1 MSLPSCACVC
11 QRRSFHTWPRATLTS
26 FPMPST
32 LLCRTCVDAGHCCI
46 RCTCTSFHSRTLSEH
61 SSHHPVKSQK
71 QIVVSPFP
79 LPLKRIRRNT
89 LYTLR
94 FLLPGARPFPSETR
108 TRDQMLATVF
118 FCDSVHIPLDAGVS
132 LRAAIR
138 FLRLRSEGGKPPTG
152 QKQRVVDRSRTP
164 SADLCLRQLCKE
176 DEPLQHG
183 PWKKRRTVA
192 SGPVTPLDFCSRQRR
207 RGSAPL

>member
-1 MSLPSCACVC
+1 M
-11 QRRSFHTWPRATLTS
+11 
-26 FPMPST
+26 
-32 LLCRTCVDAGHCCI
+32 
-46 RCTCTSFHSRTLSEH
+46 
-61 SSHHPVKSQK
+61 
-71 QIVVSPFP
+71 
-79 LPLKRIRRNT
+79 
-89 LYTLR
+89 R
-94 FLLPGARPFPSETR
+94 FLLPSARPFPSEPG
-108 TRDQMLATVF
+108 TRDQMLATVL

-152 QKQRVVDRSRTP
+152 EKRRVVDRSRTP

-207 RGSAPL
+207 RGSAPLKNGAFDKLHLVE

>member
-11 QRRSFHTWPRATLTS
+11 QRRSFHTWPRATLPS

-61 SSHHPVKSQK
+61 SSHHPVKSPK
-71 QIVVSPFP
+71 KKVASPFP

-108 TRDQMLATVF
+108 TRDQMHATFFLATVSTF
-118 FCDSVHIPLDAGVS
+118 HWTPAFHSAPQYAF
-132 LRAAIR
+132 RACVPKEA
-138 FLRLRSEGGKPPTG
+138 SH
-152 QKQRVVDRSRTP
+152 QRVRSN
-164 SADLCLRQLCKE
+164 
-176 DEPLQHG
+176 
-183 PWKKRRTVA
+183 V
-192 SGPVTPLDFCSRQRR
+192 
-207 RGSAPL
+207 